1 MIPQNTQLK
10 TGNFVNTFP
19 RTRPITDDI
28 SQTED
33 LIDLLFLDILQ
44 NFLQSNQVP

>member
-1 MIPQNTQLK
+1 
-10 TGNFVNTFP
+10 
-19 RTRPITDDI
+19 I

-44 NFLQSNQVP
+44 NFLQSNQVAMNVTYQRPSQMVTYPPLSISRAIPL